1 MGSISEDIFKLKDLT
16 MKTIAIV
23 GGGITGVTTAY
34 ALAKRGFSVTLFERH
49 RYAAMETSFANGG
62 QLSASNAEVWT
73 HWSTILK
80 GMKWMLKSDA
90 PLLINPK
97 PSWHKLSWFAEFMAA
112 MPSYEKNTIDTAR
125 LAVAAREH
133 LFTWAET
140 EGIDFDLKKQGIL
153 HIYRDKK
160 GFDHAGRVSQLLAK
174 GGLPRH
180 AVTPEEMKAIEPTL
194 AGNYYGGYFTESD
207 STGDIHKFSNGLA
220 KAIDRLGVRTLYEQ
234 DVVAVSSNNTQAVVT
249 VKQQDAMPCVHT
261 FDSVVIC
268 AGVASKQFAAQLG
281 DRVNIYP
288 VKGYSITVNLND
300 AESQSGAPNVSLL
313 DDETKL
319 VTSRLGVDRFR
330 VAGTAEFNG
339 YNRDIRADRIQP
351 LVQWVQQCFPKINT
365 RSVIPWAGLRP
376 MMPNMMPRVG
386 KGSAANVFYNTGHGH
401 LGWTLS
407 AVTADMVAEIIA
419 QPTKSTRFAGG
430 FELPFATSNETYAPI
445 QR

>member
-1 MGSISEDIFKLKDLT
+1 

-80 GMKWMLKSDA
+80 GMKWMLKSNA
-90 PLLINPK
+90 PLLVNPK

-112 MPSYEKNTIDTAR
+112 MPSYEKNTIETAR

-133 LFTWAET
+133 LFAWAEA

-160 GFDHAGRVSQLLAK
+160 GFDHAGKVSQLLAK

-220 KAIDRLGVRTLYEQ
+220 KAVARLGVNTLYDQ
-234 DVVAVSSNNTQAVVT
+234 DVVSVSSNNSQAVIT
-249 VKQQDAMPCVHT
+249 VKQQDAQPSVHV
-261 FDSVVIC
+261 FDGVVIC

-300 AESQSGAPNVSLL
+300 ADSQAGAPNVSLL

-319 VTSRLGVDRFR
+319 VTSRLGIDRFR

-339 YNRDIRADRIQP
+339 YNKDIRADRIQP
-351 LVQWVQQCFPKINT
+351 LVEWVQQCFPKINT
-365 RSVIPWAGLRP
+365 RSVVPWAGLRP

-386 KGSAANVFYNTGHGH
+386 RGNAANVFYNTGHGH

-407 AVTADMVAEIIA
+407 AVTADMVAETIA
-419 QPTKSTRFAGG
+419 VPTDAKNAFVHFDLQTKPSGA
-430 FELPFATSNETYAPI
+430 ASC
-445 QR
+445 